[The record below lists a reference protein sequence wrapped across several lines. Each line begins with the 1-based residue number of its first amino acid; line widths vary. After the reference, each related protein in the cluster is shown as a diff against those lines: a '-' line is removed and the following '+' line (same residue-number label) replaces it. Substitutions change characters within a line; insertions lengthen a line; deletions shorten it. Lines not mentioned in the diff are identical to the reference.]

1 MRDWSVVALAALLA
15 ACAKPAPEKV
25 TPALW
30 QVDGPHGE
38 RGYLFGTI
46 HALPKEVDWRS
57 AKLDAA
63 LAGSDSLVL
72 EIARLDDEAATAATF
87 AKLSRTPGQPLLSER
102 IAPALRP
109 ALAAVLRRT
118 HLFETEFAAT
128 ETWAAAL
135 TLAQKL
141 QGANNSGYG
150 IDRALLNAA
159 PGKALGELEGAETQL
174 GVFDALP
181 EDEQRDLLGAVISGA
196 DDDPVAAG
204 QLASAWGRGDVAMIE
219 RETQRGML
227 ADPELRQAL
236 LVNRNKAWTGRI
248 VALLAQGERPFVA
261 AGAAHMAGPDGVPA
275 LLAAQGYK
283 VTRVQ

>member
-1 MRDWSVVALAALLA
+1 MRGWVVAALAASLA
-15 ACAKPAPEKV
+15 ACAQPAPEKV

-38 RGYLFGTI
+38 RGFLFGTI
-46 HALPKEVDWRS
+46 HALPKEADWRS
-57 AKLDAA
+57 AKVNAA

-72 EIARLDDEAATAATF
+72 EIARLDDDAATAAIF
-87 AKLSRTPGQPLLSER
+87 VKLARTPGQPLLSQR
-102 IAPALRP
+102 ITPPLRP
-109 ALAAVLRRT
+109 ELAAVLRRT
-118 HLFETEFAAT
+118 GLFETEFSAT

-135 TLAQKL
+135 TLAQRL
-141 QGANNSGYG
+141 QGQNNSGYG

-159 PGKALGELEGAETQL
+159 HDKAVGELEGAETQL

-181 EDEQRDLLGAVISGA
+181 EAEQRDLLAAVVAGA
-196 DDDPVAAG
+196 DDEPASVAA
-204 QLASAWGRGDVAMIE
+204 AWSKGDMAVIE
-219 RETQRGML
+219 RETHTGIL
-227 ADPELRQAL
+227 SDPELRAVL

-261 AGAAHMAGPDGVPA
+261 AGAAHMAGPDGLPA

>member
-1 MRDWSVVALAALLA
+1 MLA
-15 ACAKPAPEKV
+15 ACGQPAPEKV

-30 QVDGPHGE
+30 QVDGAHGA

-46 HALPKEVDWRS
+46 HALPREVDWRS
-57 AKLDAA
+57 ARVTAA

-72 EIARLDDEAATAATF
+72 EIARLDDDAATAAVF
-87 AKLSRTPGQPLLSER
+87 ARLARTPGQPLLSQR
-102 IAPALRP
+102 IAPPLRP

-118 HLFETEFAAT
+118 GLFETEFGAT

-135 TLAQKL
+135 TLAQRL
-141 QGANNSGYG
+141 RGATSTGYG
-150 IDRALLNAA
+150 IDRALLNA
-159 PGKALGELEGAETQL
+159 GHDKALGELEGAETQL
-174 GVFDALP
+174 GIFDSLP
-181 EDEQRDLLGAVISGA
+181 ESEQRDLLGAVVAGA
-196 DDDPVAAG
+196 DDEPGSVVAAW
-204 QLASAWGRGDVAMIE
+204 STGDMAAIE
-219 RETQRGML
+219 RETRSGML
-227 ADPELRQAL
+227 GDPELRAAL

-248 VALLAQGERPFVA
+248 VALLTQGEHPFVA